1 MPAIDIQNLTFRYPG
16 DSRPVLDHLSLTV
29 EDGAFLSVIGPS
41 GCGKSTLLRLISGL
55 SLPDGGCVTIGGQP
69 VTGPGPG
76 RAIVFQQG
84 GLFPWLTVR
93 GNVAFA
99 LRKADASVTRQQAN
113 DRAAAALVRVG
124 LGDDLHRYPGELSG
138 GMAQRV
144 AIARALTMGGDLLLL
159 DEPFGALDPKNRQ
172 ALQQLLLD
180 LWESERKTVV
190 LVTHDIDEAIILSD
204 RIAFFRPG
212 GLRLTLP
219 VDFPRP
225 RVPAALL
232 TSAAGCAIRKR
243 LIGLF
248 YEYGEAV

>member
-1 MPAIDIQNLTFRYPG
+1 MPAIQIQNLTFRYPG
-16 DSRPVLDHLSLTV
+16 SARPALEDLSLTV
-29 EDGAFLSVIGPS
+29 EDGSFLSVVGPS
-41 GCGKSTLLRLISGL
+41 GCGKSTLLRLVSGL
-55 SLPDGGCVTIGGQP
+55 SLPDAGSVTIGGEA
-69 VTGPGPG
+69 VGGPGPG

-84 GLFPWLTVR
+84 GLFPWLTAR

-99 LRKADASVTRQQAN
+99 LRKADPSLTRPEAN

-159 DEPFGALDPKNRQ
+159 DEPFGALDPRNRQ
-172 ALQQLLLD
+172 ALQQLLLE
-180 LWESERKTVV
+180 LWEAERKTVV
-190 LVTHDIDEAIILSD
+190 LVTHDIDEAVVLSD

-219 VDFPRP
+219 VDIPRP
-225 RVPAALL
+225 RDPARVL
-232 TSAAGCAIRKR
+232 TSPDCCSIRKR